1 VSVFST
7 QRLLPRLFL
16 FGIEKQNNPK
26 SMAIIAGELLLAG
39 KAIIIVFSDLS
50 PR

>member
-1 VSVFST
+1 
-7 QRLLPRLFL
+7 
-16 FGIEKQNNPK
+16 
-26 SMAIIAGELLLAG
+26 MAIIAGELLLAG